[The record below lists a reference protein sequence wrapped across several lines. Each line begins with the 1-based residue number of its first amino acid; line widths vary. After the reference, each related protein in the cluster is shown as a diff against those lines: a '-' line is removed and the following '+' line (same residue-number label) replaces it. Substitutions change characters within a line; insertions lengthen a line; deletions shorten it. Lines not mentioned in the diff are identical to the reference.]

1 MRGIIIASGV
11 LRGEG
16 MPGLV
21 SLARPGNC
29 VMSAVGV
36 AVGGLVAVGSGAWG
50 AYAVPL
56 AYAAVAAALS
66 TAGGNAL
73 NDLFDR
79 ETDKVNH
86 PDRPL
91 VSGAVTEAEAR
102 NFVVSAFVVAAALGF
117 LASPLCL
124 VIVLV
129 NAVLMY
135 VYESGLKRKGAPG
148 NVVIAYLVGS
158 LFLFAGFA
166 VFRSDPR
173 PLVATGVLALLAF
186 LTTVGREI
194 TKDIEDMAGDVDR
207 KTLPQRIGAAP
218 AGRVAAAALIAG
230 VALSAVPWFAGV
242 LSSAY
247 ALVVILADGMFIYAA
262 LHSAANPAQSQR
274 VTKYAMVVALIAFLA
289 GGLS

>member
-1 MRGIIIASGV
+1 
-11 LRGEG
+11 

-21 SLARPGNC
+21 TLARPVNC

-36 AVGGLVAVGSGAWG
+36 VVGGVVAVGSAAWG

-79 ETDKVNH
+79 ETDRVNH

-91 VSGAVTEAEAR
+91 VSGAVTEGAAR
-102 NFVVSAFVVAAALGF
+102 SLVVGAFVVAAALGV

-124 VIVLV
+124 VLVLV
-129 NAVLMY
+129 NAGLMY
-135 VYESGLKRKGAPG
+135 VYESGLKRRGVPG
-148 NVVIAYLVGS
+148 NLVIAYLVGS

-186 LTTVGREI
+186 LTTAGREV

-207 KTLPQRIGAAP
+207 KTLPQRIGAVP
-218 AGRVAAAALIAG
+218 AGRVAAAALVAG
-230 VALSAVPWFAGV
+230 VALSAVPRFGGV
-242 LSSAY
+242 LSWAY
-247 ALVVILADGMFIYAA
+247 AVVVLLADGMFIYAA
-262 LHSAANPAQSQR
+262 LYSAANPTRSQH
-274 VTKYAMVVALIAFLA
+274 VTKYAMVVALLAFLA
-289 GGLS
+289 GALL

>member
-1 MRGIIIASGV
+1 
-11 LRGEG
+11 
-16 MPGLV
+16 MPGLMA
-21 SLARPGNC
+21 LARPGNC

-36 AVGGLVAVGSGAWG
+36 AVGGVVAAGPAAWG

-56 AYAAVAAALS
+56 LYAAVAAGLS

-79 ETDKVNH
+79 ETDRVNH
-86 PDRPL
+86 PERPL
-91 VSGAVTEAEAR
+91 VSGAVTAAEAR
-102 NFVVSAFVVAAALGF
+102 RFVGGAFVAAAALG
-117 LASPLCL
+117 LMASPLCL
-124 VIVLV
+124 VVVLV
-129 NAVLMY
+129 NAGLMY
-135 VYESGLKRKGAPG
+135 VYESGLKRQGAPG

-173 PLVATGVLALLAF
+173 PLVATGILALLAL

-207 KTLPQRIGAAP
+207 RTLPQRIGAAR
-218 AGRVAAAALIAG
+218 AGRVASAALVAG

-242 LSSAY
+242 LSWAY
-247 ALVVILADGMFIYAA
+247 AGVVVPADGMFIYAA
-262 LHSAANPAQSQR
+262 FYSAADPTRSQR
-274 VTKYAMVVALIAFLA
+274 VTKYAMVVALLAFLA
-289 GGLS
+289 GALL